1 MKEKGIGQGMG
12 GWRGCLGG
20 AGTGGLVVTAQTS
33 VAAADTHRGIQYLSL
48 N

>member
-12 GWRGCLGG
+12 GRAVGEK
-20 AGTGGLVVTAQTS
+20 TGELLVTAKTS